1 VRGSDVHRRP
11 RGIVECLAKFSHKVG
26 KIRLGDERGRPQT
39 FLEYGLGEDLRS
51 IEREYCKQVER
62 LGREMNLPTAARYL
76 PGVQVENERAEDDP
90 HNKSPLII
98 LPAEFMKS
106 APFNL

>member
-1 VRGSDVHRRP
+1 
-11 RGIVECLAKFSHKVG
+11 
-26 KIRLGDERGRPQT
+26 
-39 FLEYGLGEDLRS
+39 
-51 IEREYCKQVER
+51 
-62 LGREMNLPTAARYL
+62 MNLPTAARYL
-76 PGVQVENERAEDDP
+76 SGVQVENERAEDDP